1 MKIRPDE
8 TEIRG
13 SWIQSGKEFVADE
26 TCRRIERLVSTY
38 LEKVGCDA
46 SGWDT
51 LYRDPANGEYW
62 ELVYSQSELHG
73 GGPPTLRK
81 VSLDEARSKYGVA

>member
-13 SWIQSGKEFVADE
+13 SWTQSGREFVADDR
-26 TCRRIERLVSTY
+26 CRRVDQLLSTH
-38 LEKVGCDA
+38 LEKVGHDA

-51 LYRDPANGEYW
+51 LYRDPADGRYW
-62 ELVYSQSELHG
+62 ELVYPQSELHG
-73 GGPPTLRK
+73 GGPPTLRT
-81 VSLDEARSKYGVA
+81 VSPDEARSKYGIA

>member
-13 SWIQSGKEFVADE
+13 SWTQSGKELVADD
-26 TCRRIERLVSTY
+26 TCRRVDQLVSTY
-38 LEKVGCDA
+38 LERVGHDA

-51 LYRDPANGEYW
+51 LYRDPADGRYW
-62 ELVYSQSELHG
+62 ELIYPQSELHG

-81 VSLDEARSKYGVA
+81 VSPDEARSKYGVA